1 MSNRQE
7 TFVHSFLF
15 GNWFFSQIF
24 QDLHFMFCN
33 KSHKYCTLRGLQR
46 IFKIH
51 DNSILFFLIQRKKDT
66 FDIKCWH
73 ALLWNPVSK
82 GTWKMALNAQIKSKT
97 LARSLLRCFFSKLD
111 SEEFFYFLKKV
122 HVFHFEW
129 CAFVQ
134 VCWYIFFSSLH
145 PADIGQIET
154 MSK

>member
-1 MSNRQE
+1 MIFFADFSRP
-7 TFVHSFLF
+7 SFYV
-15 GNWFFSQIF
+15 
-24 QDLHFMFCN
+24 CN
-33 KSHKYCTLRGLQR
+33 KSHKYCTLKGLQR

-82 GTWKMALNAQIKSKT
+82 RTWKMALNAQIKSKT

-134 VCWYIFFSSLH
+134 VCWYIFFLPYIQQTLDRSR
-145 PADIGQIET
+145 PCRNKIQRIW
-154 MSK
+154 MSTNWNRFN